1 MPLKELPENH
11 NLTHLRWALE
21 HVENFGVAIDGGAH
35 QGIWT
40 RELLKRFDQVI
51 AFEPVE
57 SNRRLIPQ
65 GAHVYPYALGD
76 KNGTVDMEPGKN
88 NTGQYH
94 VTPGATHTMVALDG
108 FKIVCDFLKLDVEG
122 YELKALQGA
131 EELLNRC
138 KPVVMIEDN
147 GLCERYGVQQ
157 MDSDKYLKSLG
168 YSCLGFMNPTPTSRD
183 KDYLYKHV

>member
-1 MPLKELPENH
+1 MGSLLKELPEGH
-11 NLTHLRWALE
+11 DLGHLRWALR
-21 HVENFGVAIDGGAH
+21 HVDHFGVAVDGGAH

-40 RELLKRFDQVI
+40 RELLKRFDQVV

-65 GAHVYPYALGD
+65 GAHIYPYALGERS
-76 KNGTVDMEPGKN
+76 GTVDMKPGTE

-94 VTPGATHTMVALDG
+94 IAPGSVHTMVALDE

-122 YELKALQGA
+122 YELQALQGA
-131 EELLNRC
+131 EKMLKRC

-147 GLCERYGVQQ
+147 GLCERYGVAHLAA
-157 MDSDKYLKSLG
+157 DEYLKTLG
-168 YSCLGFMNPTPTSRD
+168 YYRIGRMN
-183 KDYLYKHV
+183 KDYLYKWPAHTS